1 MLELKKFIS
10 ISILKSSCMKKI
22 LTLVFSVWLFVGFSQ
37 DRPKVGL
44 VLSGGGAKGFAHIG
58 VLKELERANVKIDY
72 IGGTSMGAI
81 IGGMY
86 AAGYSADQIEAVI
99 RDIDF
104 LSVIQDN
111 VPREETPYFEKV
123 FLGKTAVTLPVK
135 NGNIGLPLGLSKGQN
150 VLNLLTEILSPV
162 DETSDFSELPTP
174 FFCIGTDI
182 ETGQE
187 VVLEDGSLPLA
198 LRASASFPT
207 LLNPVEVNGRLIVD
221 GGVAN
226 NFPVDRMKEKGMDII
241 IGVNVQGTLLQRNE
255 LTSVASLL
263 SQIVNFQMYR
273 KSDEQVE
280 KLDVHIHPDINEYT
294 VVSFDDKDAILK
306 EGERTAKQ
314 FRSVFL
320 EIAKKQ
326 GNQKVV
332 SHSIKSKPRNKR
344 FLIDRIILRGNKNYT
359 QDYVLGKLRL
369 KEGDSVSYKE
379 ISQKINALTATKN
392 FQRVDYSLEKSFE
405 GRKLNITVKENDI
418 KTFLSF
424 GLHYDNLYKTGVL
437 LNYNHKKMFFKNDE
451 LSFDVV
457 VGDKIRYDLE
467 YLIDNGYLL
476 SFGVS
481 SRYNS
486 FNSGVLFNE
495 NNLNKINVAYRDFTN
510 KFYLQT
516 TFSKKTAFGA
526 GIELKSLKVSSD
538 TFLTNDEET
547 IFDQSVYFNPYAF
560 LHVDTHDKSALPT
573 KGFSISTKFRWFLL
587 SNRNEGLNDFAPGSI
602 GFNQYSQIDGRL
614 SFAKTFWD
622 QLTFQFVSEAGF
634 TLGEEDSEIFD
645 YRLGGYNQNY
655 INNFISFYGYDIS
668 SLSDQSFL
676 KSEFHF
682 RYKLF
687 EKHHFGVLANYG
699 RIGKNVLNRGELL
712 NEVKSGYAVGYSI
725 ETLLGPI
732 ELKYAWSPD
741 HDDRFW
747 LFNLGFWF

>member
-1 MLELKKFIS
+1 
-10 ISILKSSCMKKI
+10 MKKI
-22 LTLVFSVWLFVGFSQ
+22 FLLFLFMLLQVANTQ
-37 DRPKVGL
+37 ERPKVGL

-58 VLKELERANVKIDY
+58 VLKELEKANVQIDY

-86 AAGYSADQIEAVI
+86 ASGYSADQIEKFI
-99 RDIDF
+99 REIDF

-162 DETSDFSELPTP
+162 DDKTDFSRLPIP

-182 ETGQE
+182 ESGKE
-187 VVLEDGSLPLA
+187 VLIEEGSLPLA

-207 LLNPVEVNGRLIVD
+207 LLNPVEVKGRLIVD

-226 NFPVDRMKEKGMDII
+226 NFPVDRMREKGMDII
-241 IGVNVQGTLLQRNE
+241 IGVNVQGTLLKRNE

-273 KSDEQVE
+273 KSDEQV
-280 KLDVHIHPDINEYT
+280 KSLDIHIHPAISEYT
-294 VVSFDDKDAILK
+294 VVSFDDKEAILK
-306 EGERTAKQ
+306 EGNRKAKQ

-326 GNQKVV
+326 GNPKLERHIIQ
-332 SHSIKSKPRNKR
+332 SKPRNKR
-344 FLIDRIILRGNKNYT
+344 FLIDRIILRGNTNYT

-392 FQRVDYSLEKSFE
+392 FQRVDYSLEKSFD
-405 GRKLNITVKENDI
+405 GKKLEIIVKENDI
-418 KTFLSF
+418 KTFLSL
-424 GLHYDNLYKTGVL
+424 GLHYDQLYKTGVL
-437 LNYNHKKMFFKNDE
+437 LNYNHKKLFFKNDE

-457 VGDKIRYDLE
+457 VGDNVRYDLQ
-467 YLIDNGYLL
+467 YLIDNGYLM
-476 SFGVS
+476 SFGVG

-486 FNSGVLFNE
+486 FDTSVLFNE
-495 NNLNKINVAYRDFTN
+495 NNLNKINVSYRDFTN
-510 KFYLQT
+510 MFYFQT
-516 TFSKKTAFGA
+516 TFSKKTAFGT
-526 GIELKSLKVSSD
+526 GLELKSLKVSSE

-547 IFDQSVYFNPYAF
+547 VFDNSVYLNPFAF
-560 LHVDTHDKSALPT
+560 LHVDTHDKKALPT
-573 KGFSISTKFRWFLL
+573 KGFSLRTRFRWFLL
-587 SNRNEGLNDFAPGSI
+587 SNRNESINDFAAGSVR
-602 GFNQYSQIDGRL
+602 FNQYSQIDGQI
-614 SFAKTFWD
+614 SYAKTFWD
-622 QLTFQFVSEAGF
+622 KLTFQTIFETGF

-668 SLSDQSFL
+668 SLSEQSFL
-676 KSEFHF
+676 KGEFHF

-687 EKHHFGVLANYG
+687 ENHHLGVLANYG
-699 RIGKNVLNRGELL
+699 RVGKNVLNRGELL
-712 NEVKSGYAVGYSI
+712 NETKSGYAVGYSL
-725 ETLLGPI
+725 ETILGPV

-741 HDDRFW
+741 HNDRFV

>member
-1 MLELKKFIS
+1 
-10 ISILKSSCMKKI
+10 MKKI
-22 LTLVFSVWLFVGFSQ
+22 LTLVFSVWLLVGFSQ

-241 IGVNVQGTLLQRNE
+241 IGVNVQGTLLQRDE

-326 GNQKVV
+326 GNRKIV

-379 ISQKINALTATKN
+379 ISQKINALTATKS

-614 SFAKTFWD
+614 SFAKTFWN

>member
-1 MLELKKFIS
+1 
-10 ISILKSSCMKKI
+10 MKKI
-22 LTLVFSVWLFVGFSQ
+22 LTLVFSVWLLVGFSQ

-207 LLNPVEVNGRLIVD
+207 LLNPVEVYGRLIVD

-241 IGVNVQGTLLQRNE
+241 IGVNVQGTLLQRDE

-326 GNQKVV
+326 GNQKIV
-332 SHSIKSKPRNKR
+332 SHSIKSKPRNKK

-379 ISQKINALTATKN
+379 ISQKINALTATKS

-516 TFSKKTAFGA
+516 TLSKKTAFGA

-538 TFLTNDEET
+538 TFLTNNEET

-622 QLTFQFVSEAGF
+622 QLTFQFVSETGF

-741 HDDRFW
+741 HNDRFW

>member
-1 MLELKKFIS
+1 
-10 ISILKSSCMKKI
+10 MKKI
-22 LTLVFSVWLFVGFSQ
+22 LTLVFSVWLLVGFSQ

-111 VPREETPYFEKV
+111 VPREEAPYFEKV

-162 DETSDFSELPTP
+162 DETSDFSELPIP

-187 VVLEDGSLPLA
+187 VVLEDASLPLA

-241 IGVNVQGTLLQRNE
+241 IGVNVQGTLLQRDE

-326 GNQKVV
+326 GNRKIV

-379 ISQKINALTATKN
+379 ISQKINALTATKS

-622 QLTFQFVSEAGF
+622 KLTFQFISEAGF

-725 ETLLGPI
+725 ETILGPI

>member
-1 MLELKKFIS
+1 
-10 ISILKSSCMKKI
+10 MKKI
-22 LTLVFSVWLFVGFSQ
+22 LTLVFSVWLLVGFSQ

-241 IGVNVQGTLLQRNE
+241 IGVNVQGTLLQKDE

-326 GNQKVV
+326 GNRKIV

-379 ISQKINALTATKN
+379 ISQKINALTATKS

-614 SFAKTFWD
+614 SFAKTFWN

>member
-1 MLELKKFIS
+1 MQELKKYIPIITLNESF
-10 ISILKSSCMKKI
+10 MKKFF
-22 LTLVFSVWLFVGFSQ
+22 LLFLMVVSFIGFSQ
-37 DRPKVGL
+37 ESPKVGL
-44 VLSGGGAKGFAHIG
+44 VLSGGGAKGFAHIA
-58 VLKELERANVKIDY
+58 VLKELEKANVQIDY

-86 AAGYSADQIEAVI
+86 ASGYSADQIEKLI
-99 RDIDF
+99 KDIDF

-162 DETSDFSELPTP
+162 DEVSDFSKLPIP

-182 ETGQE
+182 ESGKE
-187 VVLEDGSLPLA
+187 VVLEEGSLPLA

-226 NFPVDRMKEKGMDII
+226 NFPVDRMKEKGVDII
-241 IGVNVQGTLLQRNE
+241 IGVNVQGTLLKRDE
-255 LTSVASLL
+255 LSSVASLL

-273 KSDEQVE
+273 KSDEQIE
-280 KLDVHIHPDINEYT
+280 SLDVHIHPDINEYT
-294 VVSFDDKDAILK
+294 VVSFDDKEAILK
-306 EGERTAKQ
+306 EGERKAKQ
-314 FRSVFL
+314 YRSVFL

-326 GNQKVV
+326 GIQKSVKQK
-332 SHSIKSKPRNKR
+332 IKSKPRKKR
-344 FLIDRIILRGNKNYT
+344 FLIDRIILKGNKNYT

-369 KEGDSVSYKE
+369 KEGDSVSYNE
-379 ISQKINALTATKN
+379 ISKKINALTATKN

-405 GRKLNITVKENDI
+405 GKKINIIVKENDI

-457 VGDKIRYDLE
+457 IGDKIRYDLE

-476 SFGVS
+476 SFGIA

-495 NNLNKINVAYRDFTN
+495 NNLNKINVSYRDFTN
-510 KFYLQT
+510 KAYFQT

-526 GIELKSLKVSSD
+526 GVELKTLRVSSD
-538 TFLTNDEET
+538 TFLTNGEET
-547 IFDQSVYFNPYAF
+547 LFDESVYFNPFAF
-560 LHVDTHDKSALPT
+560 LHVDTHDKNALPT

-587 SNRNEGLNDFAPGSI
+587 SNRNESLHKFAPGSI

-655 INNFISFYGYDIS
+655 INNFIPFYGYEIS

-687 EKHHFGVLANYG
+687 ENHHLGVLANYA
-699 RIGKNVLNRGELL
+699 RVGKNVLNRGELL
-712 NEVKSGYAVGYSI
+712 NETKSGYAVGYSI

-741 HDDRFW
+741 HNDKFW

>member
-1 MLELKKFIS
+1 
-10 ISILKSSCMKKI
+10 MKKI
-22 LTLVFSVWLFVGFSQ
+22 LTLVFSVWLLVGFSQ

-241 IGVNVQGTLLQRNE
+241 IGVNVQGTLLQRDE

-326 GNQKVV
+326 GNQKIV
-332 SHSIKSKPRNKR
+332 SHSIKSKPRNKK

-379 ISQKINALTATKN
+379 ISQKINALTATKS

-516 TFSKKTAFGA
+516 TLSKKTAFGA

-622 QLTFQFVSEAGF
+622 QLTFQFVSETGF

>member
-1 MLELKKFIS
+1 
-10 ISILKSSCMKKI
+10 MKKI
-22 LTLVFSVWLFVGFSQ
+22 LTLVFSVWLLVGFSQ

-241 IGVNVQGTLLQRNE
+241 IGVNVQGTLLQRDE

-326 GNQKVV
+326 GNRNIV

-379 ISQKINALTATKN
+379 ISQKINALTATKS

-437 LNYNHKKMFFKNDE
+437 LNYNHKKIFFKNDE

-622 QLTFQFVSEAGF
+622 KLTFQFISEAGF

>member
-1 MLELKKFIS
+1 MKLK
-10 ISILKSSCMKKI
+10 
-22 LTLVFSVWLFVGFSQ
+22 LTLLLLVAFLCNYAQ
-37 DRPKVGL
+37 ERPKVGL

-58 VLKELERANVKIDY
+58 VLKELEKANVQIDY

-86 AAGYSADQIEAVI
+86 AAGYSADQIEKLI

-135 NGNIGLPLGLSKGQN
+135 KGNIGLPLGLSKGQN

-162 DETSDFSELPTP
+162 DEISDFSKLPIP
-174 FFCIGTDI
+174 FFCVGTDI

-187 VVLEDGSLPLA
+187 VILENGSLPLA
-198 LRASASFPT
+198 LRASGSFPT
-207 LLNPVEVNGRLIVD
+207 LLNPVEVKGRLIVD

-226 NFPVDRMKEKGMDII
+226 NFPVDIMREKGVDII
-241 IGVNVQGTLLQRNE
+241 IGVNVQGTLLKRDE

-273 KSDEQVE
+273 KSDEQIGN
-280 KLDVHIHPDINEYT
+280 LDIHIHPDISEYT
-294 VVSFDDKDAILK
+294 VVSFDDKEAILK
-306 EGERTAKQ
+306 EGDRKAKQ
-314 FRSVFL
+314 FRSIFI

-326 GNQKVV
+326 GNQKIKKHV
-332 SHSIKSKPRNKR
+332 IKSKPRNKK
-344 FLIDRIILRGNKNYT
+344 FLIDRIILKGNKNYT

-369 KEGDSVSYKE
+369 KEGDSVSYHE
-379 ISQKINALTATKN
+379 ISKKINALTATKN

-405 GRKLNITVKENDI
+405 GKKINIIVKENDI
-418 KTFLSF
+418 KTFLSL
-424 GLHYDNLYKTGVL
+424 GIHYDNLYKTGVL

-457 VGDKIRYDLE
+457 IGDNIRYDLE

-476 SFGVS
+476 SFGVA
-481 SRYNS
+481 SRFNS
-486 FNSGVLFNE
+486 FNSEVLFNE
-495 NNLNKINVAYRDFTN
+495 NNLNKINVSYSDFTN
-510 KFYLQT
+510 KAYFQT

-526 GIELKSLKVSSD
+526 GIELKTLKVSSD

-547 IFDQSVYFNPYAF
+547 LFDQSVYFNPFAF
-560 LHVDTHDKSALPT
+560 LHVDTHDKNALPT
-573 KGFSISTKFRWFLL
+573 KGFSLSTKFRWFLL
-587 SNRNEGLNDFAPGSI
+587 SNRNESLDKFALGSV

-614 SFAKTFWD
+614 SFAKTFYD
-622 QLTFQFVSEAGF
+622 KLTFQFISEAGF

-655 INNFISFYGYDIS
+655 INNFIPFYGYSIS

-682 RYKLF
+682 RYKIF
-687 EKHHFGVLANYG
+687 ENHHLGVLANYA
-699 RIGKNVLNRGELL
+699 RVSKNVLNRGELL
-712 NEVKSGYAVGYSI
+712 NETKSGYAVGYSL
-725 ETLLGPI
+725 ETILGPI

-741 HDDRFW
+741 HNDRFL

>member
-1 MLELKKFIS
+1 
-10 ISILKSSCMKKI
+10 MKKI
-22 LTLVFSVWLFVGFSQ
+22 LTLVFSVWLLVGFSQ

-241 IGVNVQGTLLQRNE
+241 IGVNVQGTLLQKDE

-326 GNQKVV
+326 GNRKIV

-379 ISQKINALTATKN
+379 ISQKINALTATKS

-622 QLTFQFVSEAGF
+622 KLTFQFISEAGF

>member
-1 MLELKKFIS
+1 
-10 ISILKSSCMKKI
+10 MKKI
-22 LTLVFSVWLFVGFSQ
+22 LTLVFSVWLLVGFSQ

-241 IGVNVQGTLLQRNE
+241 IGVNVQGTLLQRDE

-326 GNQKVV
+326 GNQKIV
-332 SHSIKSKPRNKR
+332 SHSIKSKPRNKK

-379 ISQKINALTATKN
+379 ISQKINALTATKS

-516 TFSKKTAFGA
+516 TLSKKTAFGA

-741 HDDRFW
+741 HNDRFW

>member
-22 LTLVFSVWLFVGFSQ
+22 LTLVFSVWLLVGFSQ

-207 LLNPVEVNGRLIVD
+207 LLNPVEVYGRLIVD

-241 IGVNVQGTLLQRNE
+241 IGVNVQGTLLQRDE

-326 GNQKVV
+326 GNQKIV
-332 SHSIKSKPRNKR
+332 SHSIKSKPRNKK

-379 ISQKINALTATKN
+379 ISQKINALTATKS

-516 TFSKKTAFGA
+516 TLSKKTAFGA

-622 QLTFQFVSEAGF
+622 QLTFQFVSETGF

>member
-22 LTLVFSVWLFVGFSQ
+22 LTLVFSVWLLVGFSQ

-241 IGVNVQGTLLQRNE
+241 IGVNVQGTLLQRDE

-320 EIAKKQ
+320 GIAKKQ
-326 GNQKVV
+326 GNQKIV

-379 ISQKINALTATKN
+379 ISQKINALTATKS

-516 TFSKKTAFGA
+516 TLSKKTAFGA

-538 TFLTNDEET
+538 TFLTNNEET

-741 HDDRFW
+741 HNDRFW

>member
-1 MLELKKFIS
+1 
-10 ISILKSSCMKKI
+10 MKKTLI
-22 LTLVFSVWLFVGFSQ
+22 LLFSLLCTLGFSQ
-37 DRPKVGL
+37 EKRPKVGL

-86 AAGYSADQIEAVI
+86 SAGYSADQIESLI
-99 RDIDF
+99 RRIDF

-135 NGNIGLPLGLSKGQN
+135 KGNIGLPLGLSKGQN

-162 DETSDFSELPTP
+162 DEISDFSKLPVP

-187 VVLEDGSLPLA
+187 VVLEEGSLPLA

-207 LLNPVEVNGRLIVD
+207 LLNPVDVNGRLIVD

-226 NFPVDRMKEKGMDII
+226 NFPVDRMKEKGVDII
-241 IGVNVQGTLLQRNE
+241 IGVNVQGTLLKRSE

-280 KLDVHIHPDINEYT
+280 KLDIHIHPDINEYT
-294 VVSFDDKDAILK
+294 VVSFDDKEAIFK
-306 EGERTAKQ
+306 EGDRKAKQ
-314 FRSVFL
+314 FRSVF
-320 EIAKKQ
+320 KKLAEQ
-326 GNQKVV
+326 QQN
-332 SHSIKSKPRNKR
+332 SIKRKGIDIKKINKR
-344 FLIDRIILRGNKNYT
+344 FLIDRIVLKGNINYT

-369 KEGDSVSYKE
+369 KEGDTVSYQD
-379 ISQKINALTATKN
+379 ISKKINALTATKN

-405 GRKLNITVKENDI
+405 GKKLNIIVKENDI
-418 KTFLSF
+418 KTFLSL
-424 GLHYDNLYKTGVL
+424 GLHYDGLYKTGVL

-451 LSFDVV
+451 LSFDLV

-476 SFGVS
+476 SVGVA
-481 SRYNS
+481 SRYNT
-486 FNSGVLFNE
+486 FNSDVLFNE
-495 NNLNKINVAYRDFTN
+495 NNLNKINVSYRDFTN

-547 IFDQSVYFNPYAF
+547 LFDDSVYFNPFAF
-560 LHVDTHDKSALPT
+560 LHVDTHDKAALPT
-573 KGFSISTKFRWFLL
+573 KGFSIRTKFRWFLL
-587 SNRNEGLNDFAPGSI
+587 SNRNESLDKFALGSVA
-602 GFNQYSQIDGRL
+602 FNQYSQIDGRF

-622 QLTFQFVSEAGF
+622 RLTFQNILEAGF

-655 INNFISFYGYDIS
+655 INNFIPFYGYDIS

-687 EKHHFGVLANYG
+687 ENHHLGILANYG

-712 NEVKSGYAVGYSI
+712 KEVKSGYAVGYSF
-725 ETLLGPI
+725 ETLLGPV

-741 HDDRFW
+741 HDDRFV

>member
-1 MLELKKFIS
+1 
-10 ISILKSSCMKKI
+10 MKKI
-22 LTLVFSVWLFVGFSQ
+22 LTLVFSVWLLVGFSQ

-241 IGVNVQGTLLQRNE
+241 IGVNVQGTLLQRDE

-326 GNQKVV
+326 GNRKIV

-379 ISQKINALTATKN
+379 ISQKINALTATKS

-418 KTFLSF
+418 KTFLSL

-614 SFAKTFWD
+614 SFAKTFWN

>member
-1 MLELKKFIS
+1 
-10 ISILKSSCMKKI
+10 MKKT
-22 LTLVFSVWLFVGFSQ
+22 LTLVFSIWLFVGFSQ
-37 DRPKVGL
+37 DRLKVGL

-58 VLKELERANVKIDY
+58 VLKELENANVKIDY

-86 AAGYSADQIEAVI
+86 CAGYSADQIETLI
-99 RDIDF
+99 REIDF
-104 LSVIQDN
+104 FSVIQDN
-111 VPREETPYFEKV
+111 VPREEKTYFEKA
-123 FLGKTAVTLPVK
+123 FMEKTAVTLPVK
-135 NGNIGLPLGLSKGQN
+135 RGNIGLPLGLSKGQN

-162 DETSDFSELPTP
+162 DEISSFSKLPIP
-174 FFCIGTDI
+174 FYCIGTDI
-182 ETGQE
+182 ETGEE
-187 VVLEDGSLPLA
+187 VVLENGSLPLA
-198 LRASASFPT
+198 LRATASFPT
-207 LLNPVEVNGRLIVD
+207 LLNPVEVNNRLIVD

-226 NFPVDRMKEKGMDII
+226 NFPVDIMKEKGVDII
-241 IGVNVQGTLLQRNE
+241 IGVNVQGTLLQRDQ

-273 KSDEQVE
+273 KTDEQIK
-280 KLDVHIHPDINEYT
+280 KLDVHIHPDIKGYS

-306 EGERTAKQ
+306 EGERKAKE
-314 FRSVFL
+314 FRDIFL

-326 GNQKVV
+326 ENNKQEKNKIVN
-332 SHSIKSKPRNKR
+332 SLIERRPRNKR
-344 FLIDRIILRGNKNYT
+344 FLIDRIVFKGNRNYT
-359 QDYVLGKLRL
+359 QSYLLGKLRL

-392 FQRVDYSLEKSFE
+392 FQRVDYSLESSFH
-405 GRKLNITVKENDI
+405 GKKLNIIVKENEI
-418 KTFLSF
+418 KSFLSF

-437 LNYNHKKMFFKNDE
+437 LNYNNKKLAFKNDE

-467 YLIDNGYLL
+467 YLIDNGDLL
-476 SFGVS
+476 SFGFA

-486 FNSGVLFNE
+486 FNSEVLFNE
-495 NNLNKINVAYRDFTN
+495 NNLNKINVTYRDFTN
-510 KFYLQT
+510 KAYLQT
-516 TFSKKTAFGA
+516 TFNRKTAIGA
-526 GIELKSLKVSSD
+526 GVELKALKVSSD
-538 TFLTNDEET
+538 TFLTNDQET
-547 IFDQSVYFNPYAF
+547 IFDESIYFSPFAF
-560 LHVDTHDKSALPT
+560 LHVDTHDKIALPT
-573 KGFSISTKFRWFLL
+573 KGFSINAKFRWFLL
-587 SNRNEGLNDFAPGSI
+587 SNRNDALNYFAPGSI

-614 SFAKTFWD
+614 SFAQTFWER
-622 QLTFQFVSEAGF
+622 LTFEFISEAGF

-645 YRLGGYNQNY
+645 YRLGGNNQNY
-655 INNFISFYGYDIS
+655 INNFVPFYGYDIS

-687 EKHHFGVLANYG
+687 KKQYFGVLANYG

-712 NEVKSGYAVGYSI
+712 NEVKSGYAVGYSV

-741 HDDRFW
+741 HNDRFW